1 MESVALVLNNTQQY
15 DIFAECRKGNREAM
29 HSLFVEHQ
37 RRVYSIA
44 LNFFGGDASRADD
57 VTQQVFLKLFTKMN
71 FRGDSEF
78 TTWLYRMTVNAC
90 IDETR
95 KARRLFGF
103 ADWFSASEPVVKIS
117 LDESILSREIA
128 VEVQTVIGS
137 LKPKFRLPL
146 VLKYVEGL
154 SYQEIADVLECSIG
168 TVSSRLSRGH
178 KMLAEKLGHL
188 RSEAKG
194 F

>member
-1 MESVALVLNNTQQY
+1 MESLALVLEYPQT
-15 DIFAECRKGNREAM
+15 DLIDECRSGNREAM

-44 LNFFGGDASRADD
+44 LNFFGNADKADD
-57 VTQQVFLKLFTKMN
+57 ITQQVFLKLFTKMN
-71 FRGDSEF
+71 FRGEAEF

-95 KARRLFGF
+95 RSRRLFGF
-103 ADWFSASEPVVKIS
+103 ADWFGTREPAAKIS
-117 LDESILSREIA
+117 LDEKIHKREIA
-128 VEVQTVIGS
+128 AEVQTVIGS
-137 LKPKFRLPL
+137 LKPAFRLPL

-168 TVSSRLSRGH
+168 TVSSRINRGH
-178 KMLAEKLGHL
+178 KMLADKLRHL
-188 RSEAKG
+188 KG
-194 F
+194 ELR